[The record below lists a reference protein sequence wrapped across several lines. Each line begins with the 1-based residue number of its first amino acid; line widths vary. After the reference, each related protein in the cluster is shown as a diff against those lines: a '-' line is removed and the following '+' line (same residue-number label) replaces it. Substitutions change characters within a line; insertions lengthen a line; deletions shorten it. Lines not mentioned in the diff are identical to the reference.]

1 LGDETSYPPNQELE
15 TTQEPVLQDQSGDHP
30 SDADLES
37 QALQES
43 EVVGVDEISHE
54 ETSSEETSTE
64 DEVAE
69 GGFSE
74 DVPSE
79 ELLSEVQASKVDA
92 PEVAGAPVD
101 FAEPVDLQL
110 DRESV
115 PAVEIRS
122 AEPAPLVASA
132 SKGAAGDSTRELLGL
147 PLQFLNQLLQKLGS
161 AKLDSLA
168 DLIPSARLVAIALL
182 AGVALKLTGA
192 TLGAI
197 NDIPLLGGLL
207 ELIGLVS
214 MLNFLA
220 RNALKHQKRA
230 ELLSRIRKLKQDFL
244 G

>member
-1 LGDETSYPPNQELE
+1 MDSQLLAEPEILGAE
-15 TTQEPVLQDQSGDHP
+15 
-30 SDADLES
+30 ES
-37 QALQES
+37 
-43 EVVGVDEISHE
+43 V
-54 ETSSEETSTE
+54 SSLGT
-64 DEVAE
+64 
-69 GGFSE
+69 
-74 DVPSE
+74 
-79 ELLSEVQASKVDA
+79 
-92 PEVAGAPVD
+92 PEVGLSGGAVAQFD
-101 FAEPVDLQL
+101 FAEPDQPDLQR
-110 DRESV
+110 DPG
-115 PAVEIRS
+115 PAAEIRS

-132 SKGAAGDSTRELLGL
+132 SSEAPGDSSRELLGL

-168 DLIPSARLVAIALL
+168 DWIPAGRLVAIALL

-207 ELIGLVS
+207 ELVGLVS

-230 ELLSRIRKLKQDFL
+230 ELLSRIRKLKQDFI